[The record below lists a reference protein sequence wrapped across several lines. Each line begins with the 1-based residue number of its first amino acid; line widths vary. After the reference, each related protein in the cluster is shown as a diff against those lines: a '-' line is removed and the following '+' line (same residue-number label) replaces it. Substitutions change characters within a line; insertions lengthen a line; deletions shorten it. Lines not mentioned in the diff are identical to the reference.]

1 MLDLT
6 KTTHCRLVAGIN
18 HEMKTAESL
27 DGDDRTMADGIRGA
41 APGVRVGRQAGAVS
55 MPQGQRWTALW
66 AGIGLGV
73 KTPVLRVVVFGLAQL
88 THVEMSHGG
97 VWPIVRQRFDN
108 AETGAAVGTV
118 DKGIQITA
126 VVWIE
131 QLASAICTGGDIR
144 QHNGRFRR
152 AKVSPKPWNW
162 EKSHEIGCGYPVG
175 ASQGDSSPTR
185 LTLSPQV
192 GRELHVQA
200 QQWEYEAGVNE
211 DTGCVI
217 EPRNAYC
224 GGQQDIPRSVARGKP
239 TVSKSRKATVL
250 GTLWRVC
257 GTPPGSK
264 SGACCWGLIKT
275 DTLIR
280 VIR

>member
-1 MLDLT
+1 
-6 KTTHCRLVAGIN
+6 
-18 HEMKTAESL
+18 
-27 DGDDRTMADGIRGA
+27 MATLENRKFK
-41 APGVRVGRQAGAVS
+41 RHFS
-55 MPQGQRWTALW
+55 
-66 AGIGLGV
+66 
-73 KTPVLRVVVFGLAQL
+73 
-88 THVEMSHGG
+88 
-97 VWPIVRQRFDN
+97 
-108 AETGAAVGTV
+108 
-118 DKGIQITA
+118 
-126 VVWIE
+126 
-131 QLASAICTGGDIR
+131 
-144 QHNGRFRR
+144 R

-264 SGACCWGLIKT
+264 SGACIHRGSSGTWESQCVSLCRIRYRSAARMGKDSRRAEALVPLRRAVCGST
-275 DTLIR
+275 RDTKPDERRKVSGEERENRTTPRWAIGSLS
-280 VIR
+280 VS